1 MTKAIIKM
9 NEIISQ
15 SEKSDAQKLA
25 EIKQFVEIL
34 KNKQAS
40 TIDWQ
45 LVAGYLDQQIFE
57 FFYRNQDDQKIVQF
71 ATGLAGN
78 LAEKFGLVR
87 DTTTMTRDMTRPN

>member
-1 MTKAIIKM
+1 MTKALIKM

-15 SEKSDAQKLA
+15 SEKSNDEIVA
-25 EIKQFVEIL
+25 ELKQFVDIL
-34 KNKQAS
+34 KNKKES

-71 ATGLAGN
+71 ATSLAGN

>member
-1 MTKAIIKM
+1 MTKAIVKM

-15 SEKSDAQKLA
+15 SEKSNDQIVA
-25 EIKQFVEIL
+25 ELKQFVDIL
-34 KNKQAS
+34 KNKKES

-57 FFYRNQDDQKIVQF
+57 FFLRNQNDEKIREF
-71 ATGLAGN
+71 AVGLAGN

-87 DTTTMTRDMTRPN
+87 DTTTMTRPN

>member
-1 MTKAIIKM
+1 M

-15 SEKSDAQKLA
+15 SEKSNDQIVA
-25 EIKQFVEIL
+25 ELKQFVDIL
-34 KNKQAS
+34 KNKKES

-57 FFYRNQDDQKIVQF
+57 FFLRNQSDQKITEF
-71 ATGLAGN
+71 ATTLAGN

-87 DTTTMTRDMTRPN
+87 DTTTMSRDMTRPN

>member
-1 MTKAIIKM
+1 MKM

-15 SEKSDAQKLA
+15 DKSNDEIVA
-25 EIKQFVEIL
+25 ELKQFVDIL
-34 KNKQAS
+34 KNKQQS

-57 FFYRNQDDQKIVQF
+57 FFLQNKEDEKIVKF
-71 ATGLAGN
+71 ATALAGN

-87 DTTTMTRDMTRPN
+87 DTTTMTRPN

>member
-1 MTKAIIKM
+1 M
-9 NEIISQ
+9 NEIIS

-57 FFYRNQDDQKIVQF
+57 FFLRNQNDDKIKEF
-71 ATGLAGN
+71 ATSLAGN

-87 DTTTMTRDMTRPN
+87 DTTTMTRPN

>member
-1 MTKAIIKM
+1 M

-15 SEKSDAQKLA
+15 SEKSNDQIVA
-25 EIKQFVEIL
+25 ELRQFVDIL
-34 KNKQAS
+34 KNKKES

-57 FFYRNQDDQKIVQF
+57 FFLRNQDDKKIKDF
-71 ATGLAGN
+71 AVGLAGN

-87 DTTTMTRDMTRPN
+87 DTTTMTRPN

>member
-1 MTKAIIKM
+1 MTKAIVKM

-15 SEKSDAQKLA
+15 SEKSNDQIVA
-25 EIKQFVEIL
+25 ELKQFVDIL
-34 KNKQAS
+34 KNKKES

-57 FFYRNQDDQKIVQF
+57 FFLRNQNDDKIREF
-71 ATGLAGN
+71 AVGLAGN

-87 DTTTMTRDMTRPN
+87 DTTTMTRPN

>member
-1 MTKAIIKM
+1 MTKAIVKM

-15 SEKSDAQKLA
+15 SEKSNDQIVA
-25 EIKQFVEIL
+25 ELKQFVDIL
-34 KNKQAS
+34 KNKKES

-57 FFYRNQDDQKIVQF
+57 FFLRNQNDDKIKEF
-71 ATGLAGN
+71 ATQLAGN

-87 DTTTMTRDMTRPN
+87 DTTTMTRPN